1 MWSGLRLLTRHGDG
15 GGVNRARQCDGI
27 RIDRYAFLFM
37 SAMWRA
43 CTRMGERA
51 KAGAMNTAAFGARQ
65 ATGVRGAAGDR
76 VRRRGTRVA
85 SVFAAVCA
93 LHAALFVLLAHE
105 QIVRREPLQRQVM
118 VATLIAAAPEASTT
132 AAKAKAK
139 PVAVSHAVQEA
150 TSASRS
156 SAGSALRTN
165 RQVASGRPRPPAH
178 DAPVP
183 APAQSGPSLPAAAQR
198 DTPHDDAAARMPT
211 QTQTQPESRSSSVSV
226 PPRFVAHPDCALVK
240 PDYPPQSLRLG
251 EHGTVVVELET
262 DAAGQIVAAR
272 VVTGSGYPRLD
283 AAAREAVLASRC
295 APHVFDG
302 APVPTRAR
310 APIAFNLDD

>member
-1 MWSGLRLLTRHGDG
+1 
-15 GGVNRARQCDGI
+15 
-27 RIDRYAFLFM
+27 
-37 SAMWRA
+37 
-43 CTRMGERA
+43 
-51 KAGAMNTAAFGARQ
+51 
-65 ATGVRGAAGDR
+65 
-76 VRRRGTRVA
+76 
-85 SVFAAVCA
+85 
-93 LHAALFVLLAHE
+93 
-105 QIVRREPLQRQVM
+105 M
-118 VATLIAAAPEASTT
+118 VATLIAAVPEASTT
-132 AAKAKAK
+132 AAAK
-139 PVAVSHAVQEA
+139 PVAASRAVQEA
-150 TSASRS
+150 TSVPRS
-156 SAGSALRTN
+156 SAGSALRMN

-183 APAQSGPSLPAAAQR
+183 APAQSGPSSPAAAQR
-198 DTPHDDAAARMPT
+198 DTPHDDAAAQMPT
-211 QTQTQPESRSSSVSV
+211 QTQTQPESRSSSVSA

-251 EHGTVVVELET
+251 EHGTVLVELET

>member
-1 MWSGLRLLTRHGDG
+1 
-15 GGVNRARQCDGI
+15 
-27 RIDRYAFLFM
+27 M
-37 SAMWRA
+37 S
-43 CTRMGERA
+43 
-51 KAGAMNTAAFGARQ
+51 TAAFGARQ

-76 VRRRGTRVA
+76 ARHRGICVA
-85 SVFAAVCA
+85 SVFAVVCA
-93 LHAALFVLLAHE
+93 LHAALFVLLAHQ

-118 VATLIAAAPEASTT
+118 VATLIEAVPEASTM
-132 AAKAKAK
+132 AAAKAK
-139 PVAVSHAVQEA
+139 PVAASRAVQEA
-150 TSASRS
+150 RSAPRS

-165 RQVASGRPRPPAH
+165 RQVASGRTRPPAH

-183 APAQSGPSLPAAAQR
+183 APARPDPSPPAVAQR
-198 DTPHDDAAARMPT
+198 DTSHGDAAARMPT
-211 QTQTQPESRSSSVSV
+211 QTQTSTLTPTQPESRSSSVSA

-251 EHGTVVVELET
+251 EHGTVLVELET
-262 DAAGQIVAAR
+262 DATGQIVAAR

>member
-1 MWSGLRLLTRHGDG
+1 
-15 GGVNRARQCDGI
+15 
-27 RIDRYAFLFM
+27 M
-37 SAMWRA
+37 S
-43 CTRMGERA
+43 
-51 KAGAMNTAAFGARQ
+51 TAAFGARQ

-76 VRRRGTRVA
+76 ARHRGACVTL
-85 SVFAAVCA
+85 VFAVVCA
-93 LHAALFVLLAHE
+93 LHAALFVLLAHQ

-118 VATLIAAAPEASTT
+118 VATLIAAVPEASTM
-132 AAKAKAK
+132 AAAKAK
-139 PVAVSHAVQEA
+139 PVAASRAVQEA
-150 TSASRS
+150 RSAPRS
-156 SAGSALRTN
+156 SADSALRTN

-183 APAQSGPSLPAAAQR
+183 APARPDPSPPAVAQR
-198 DTPHDDAAARMPT
+198 DTSRGDAAARMPT
-211 QTQTQPESRSSSVSV
+211 PTPTPTPTQPESRSSSVSA

-251 EHGTVVVELET
+251 EHGTVLVELET
-262 DAAGQIVAAR
+262 DATGQIVAAR

>member
-1 MWSGLRLLTRHGDG
+1 
-15 GGVNRARQCDGI
+15 
-27 RIDRYAFLFM
+27 M
-37 SAMWRA
+37 S
-43 CTRMGERA
+43 
-51 KAGAMNTAAFGARQ
+51 TAAFGTRQ

-85 SVFAAVCA
+85 SVFAAVCV

-132 AAKAKAK
+132 AAAKAK
-139 PVAVSHAVQEA
+139 PVAASRAVQEA
-150 TSASRS
+150 TSVPRS
-156 SAGSALRTN
+156 SAGSVSRTN

-183 APAQSGPSLPAAAQR
+183 APARPGPSSPAAAQR
-198 DTPHDDAAARMPT
+198 DTPRDDAAVRMPT

-251 EHGTVVVELET
+251 EHGTVLVELET

>member
-1 MWSGLRLLTRHGDG
+1 
-15 GGVNRARQCDGI
+15 
-27 RIDRYAFLFM
+27 M

-43 CTRMGERA
+43 CTRMGERG

-118 VATLIAAAPEASTT
+118 VATLIAAVPEASTT
-132 AAKAKAK
+132 AAAK
-139 PVAVSHAVQEA
+139 PVAASRAVQEA
-150 TSASRS
+150 TSVPRS
-156 SAGSALRTN
+156 SAGSALRMN

-183 APAQSGPSLPAAAQR
+183 APAQSGPSSPAAAQR
-198 DTPHDDAAARMPT
+198 DTPHDDAAAQMPT
-211 QTQTQPESRSSSVSV
+211 QTQTQPESRSSSVSA

-251 EHGTVVVELET
+251 EHGTVLVELET

>member
-1 MWSGLRLLTRHGDG
+1 
-15 GGVNRARQCDGI
+15 
-27 RIDRYAFLFM
+27 
-37 SAMWRA
+37 
-43 CTRMGERA
+43 
-51 KAGAMNTAAFGARQ
+51 MNTAAFGTRQ
-65 ATGVRGAAGDR
+65 ATDVRGAAGDR
-76 VRRRGTRVA
+76 ARRRGTCVA

-105 QIVRREPLQRQVM
+105 QIVRREPLQRQVI

-132 AAKAKAK
+132 AAAKAK
-139 PVAVSHAVQEA
+139 PVAASHAVQEA
-150 TSASRS
+150 TSAPRS

-251 EHGTVVVELET
+251 EHGTVLVELET

>member
-1 MWSGLRLLTRHGDG
+1 MWSGLRLLTRHGG
-15 GGVNRARQCDGI
+15 GGVNRARQRDGS
-27 RIDRYAFLFM
+27 RIDRYVFLFM

-43 CTRMGERA
+43 CTRMGERG

-76 VRRRGTRVA
+76 VRRRGTCVA
-85 SVFAAVCA
+85 SVFAAVCV

-105 QIVRREPLQRQVM
+105 QIVRREPLQRQVI
-118 VATLIAAAPEASTT
+118 VATLIAAAPEMSTT
-132 AAKAKAK
+132 AAAKAK
-139 PVAVSHAVQEA
+139 PVAASHAVQEA
-150 TSASRS
+150 TSAPRS
-156 SAGSALRTN
+156 SAGSGLRTN

-211 QTQTQPESRSSSVSV
+211 QTQTQPESRSSSVSA

-251 EHGTVVVELET
+251 EHGTVLVELET

>member
-1 MWSGLRLLTRHGDG
+1 
-15 GGVNRARQCDGI
+15 
-27 RIDRYAFLFM
+27 
-37 SAMWRA
+37 
-43 CTRMGERA
+43 MGERA
-51 KAGAMNTAAFGARQ
+51 KAGAMSTAAFGTRQ

-76 VRRRGTRVA
+76 VRRRGTCVA

-118 VATLIAAAPEASTT
+118 VATLIAAVPEASTT
-132 AAKAKAK
+132 AAAKAK
-139 PVAVSHAVQEA
+139 PVAASRAVQEA
-150 TSASRS
+150 TSVPRS
-156 SAGSALRTN
+156 SAGSGLRTN

-211 QTQTQPESRSSSVSV
+211 QAQTQPESRSSSVSV

-251 EHGTVVVELET
+251 EHGTVLVELET

>member
-1 MWSGLRLLTRHGDG
+1 
-15 GGVNRARQCDGI
+15 
-27 RIDRYAFLFM
+27 
-37 SAMWRA
+37 
-43 CTRMGERA
+43 
-51 KAGAMNTAAFGARQ
+51 
-65 ATGVRGAAGDR
+65 
-76 VRRRGTRVA
+76 
-85 SVFAAVCA
+85 
-93 LHAALFVLLAHE
+93 
-105 QIVRREPLQRQVM
+105 M
-118 VATLIAAAPEASTT
+118 VATLIAAMPEASTM
-132 AAKAKAK
+132 AAAKAK
-139 PVAVSHAVQEA
+139 PVAASRAVQEA
-150 TSASRS
+150 TSAPRS

-165 RQVASGRPRPPAH
+165 RQVASGRTRPPAH

-183 APAQSGPSLPAAAQR
+183 APARPDPSPPAVAQR
-198 DTPHDDAAARMPT
+198 DTSHGDAAARMPT
-211 QTQTQPESRSSSVSV
+211 QTQTSTPTPTQPESRSSSVSA

-251 EHGTVVVELET
+251 EHGTVLVELET
-262 DAAGQIVAAR
+262 DATGQIVAAR

>member
-15 GGVNRARQCDGI
+15 GGVNRARQRDGS

-51 KAGAMNTAAFGARQ
+51 KAGAMSTAAFGTRQ

-85 SVFAAVCA
+85 SVFAAVCV

-105 QIVRREPLQRQVM
+105 QIVRREPLQRQVI
-118 VATLIAAAPEASTT
+118 VATLIAAVPEAST
-132 AAKAKAK
+132 AAAKAK
-139 PVAVSHAVQEA
+139 PVAASHAVQEA
-150 TSASRS
+150 TSAPRS
-156 SAGSALRTN
+156 SAGSVSRMN

-178 DAPVP
+178 DASVP

-211 QTQTQPESRSSSVSV
+211 QTQTQPESRSSSVSA
-226 PPRFVAHPDCALVK
+226 PLRFVAHPDCALVK

-251 EHGTVVVELET
+251 EHGTVLVELET

>member
-1 MWSGLRLLTRHGDG
+1 M
-15 GGVNRARQCDGI
+15 NRARQRDGS
-27 RIDRYAFLFM
+27 RIDRYVFLFM

-43 CTRMGERA
+43 CTRMGERG

-76 VRRRGTRVA
+76 VRRRGTCVA
-85 SVFAAVCA
+85 SVFAAVCV

-105 QIVRREPLQRQVM
+105 QIVRREPLQRQVI
-118 VATLIAAAPEASTT
+118 VATLIAAAPEMSTT
-132 AAKAKAK
+132 AAAKAK
-139 PVAVSHAVQEA
+139 PVAASHAVQEA
-150 TSASRS
+150 TSAPRS
-156 SAGSALRTN
+156 SAGSGLRTN

-211 QTQTQPESRSSSVSV
+211 QTQTQPESRSSSVSA

-251 EHGTVVVELET
+251 EHGTVLVELET

>member
-1 MWSGLRLLTRHGDG
+1 
-15 GGVNRARQCDGI
+15 
-27 RIDRYAFLFM
+27 
-37 SAMWRA
+37 
-43 CTRMGERA
+43 MGERA
-51 KAGAMNTAAFGARQ
+51 KAGAMSTAAFGTRQ
-65 ATGVRGAAGDR
+65 ATDVRGAAGDR
-76 VRRRGTRVA
+76 VRRRGTCVA

-118 VATLIAAAPEASTT
+118 VATLIAAVPEASTT
-132 AAKAKAK
+132 AAAK
-139 PVAVSHAVQEA
+139 PVAASRAVQEA
-150 TSASRS
+150 TSVPRS
-156 SAGSALRTN
+156 SAGSALRMN

-183 APAQSGPSLPAAAQR
+183 APAQSGPSSPAAAQR

-211 QTQTQPESRSSSVSV
+211 QTQTQIQPESRSSSVSV
-226 PPRFVAHPDCALVK
+226 LPRFVAHPDCALVK

-251 EHGTVVVELET
+251 EHGTVLVELET

>member
-1 MWSGLRLLTRHGDG
+1 
-15 GGVNRARQCDGI
+15 
-27 RIDRYAFLFM
+27 
-37 SAMWRA
+37 
-43 CTRMGERA
+43 
-51 KAGAMNTAAFGARQ
+51 MNTAAFGARQ
-65 ATGVRGAAGDR
+65 ATGVHGAVGDRARHRGAC
-76 VRRRGTRVA
+76 VA
-85 SVFAAVCA
+85 SVFAVVCV

-105 QIVRREPLQRQVM
+105 QIVRREPVQRQVM
-118 VATLIAAAPEASTT
+118 VATLIAAVPEASTM
-132 AAKAKAK
+132 AVAKAK
-139 PVAVSHAVQEA
+139 PVAASRAVPEA
-150 TSASRS
+150 RSAPRS

-165 RQVASGRPRPPAH
+165 RQVASGRTRPPAH

-183 APAQSGPSLPAAAQR
+183 AQARPGPSSPAVAQR
-198 DTPHDDAAARMPT
+198 DTPHDDAAARMQT
-211 QTQTQPESRSSSVSV
+211 QTPTPTPTQPESRSSSVSA

-251 EHGTVVVELET
+251 EHGTVLVELET

-295 APHVFDG
+295 APHVFNG

>member
-1 MWSGLRLLTRHGDG
+1 
-15 GGVNRARQCDGI
+15 
-27 RIDRYAFLFM
+27 
-37 SAMWRA
+37 
-43 CTRMGERA
+43 
-51 KAGAMNTAAFGARQ
+51 
-65 ATGVRGAAGDR
+65 
-76 VRRRGTRVA
+76 
-85 SVFAAVCA
+85 
-93 LHAALFVLLAHE
+93 
-105 QIVRREPLQRQVM
+105 M
-118 VATLIAAAPEASTT
+118 VATLIAAPPEASTT
-132 AAKAKAK
+132 AAAKAK
-139 PVAVSHAVQEA
+139 PVAASHAVQEA
-150 TSASRS
+150 TSAPRS
-156 SAGSALRTN
+156 SAGSVSRMN

-211 QTQTQPESRSSSVSV
+211 PTQTQTQPESRSSSVSA

-302 APVPTRAR
+302 EPVPTRAR

>member
-15 GGVNRARQCDGI
+15 GGVNRARQRDGS

-51 KAGAMNTAAFGARQ
+51 KAGAMSTAAFGTRQ
-65 ATGVRGAAGDR
+65 ATDVRGAAGDR

-118 VATLIAAAPEASTT
+118 MATLIAAVPEASTT
-132 AAKAKAK
+132 AAVKAK
-139 PVAVSHAVQEA
+139 PVAASHAVQEA
-150 TSASRS
+150 TSAPRS
-156 SAGSALRTN
+156 SAGSALRMN

-178 DAPVP
+178 DVPVP
-183 APAQSGPSLPAAAQR
+183 APARPGPSSPAVSQR
-198 DTPHDDAAARMPT
+198 DTPPDDAAVRMP
-211 QTQTQPESRSSSVSV
+211 TQTQPESRSSSVSA

-251 EHGTVVVELET
+251 EHGTVLVELET

>member
-1 MWSGLRLLTRHGDG
+1 MWGGLRLLTRHGG
-15 GGVNRARQCDGI
+15 GGVNRARQRDGS

-43 CTRMGERA
+43 CTRMGERG
-51 KAGAMNTAAFGARQ
+51 KAGAMSTAAFGTRQ
-65 ATGVRGAAGDR
+65 ATDVRGAAGDR
-76 VRRRGTRVA
+76 VRRRGTCVA

-118 VATLIAAAPEASTT
+118 VATLIAAVPEASTM
-132 AAKAKAK
+132 AAAKAK
-139 PVAVSHAVQEA
+139 PVAASRAVQEA
-150 TSASRS
+150 TSAPRS

-211 QTQTQPESRSSSVSV
+211 QAQTQPESRSSSVSA

-251 EHGTVVVELET
+251 EHGTVLVELET

>member
-15 GGVNRARQCDGI
+15 GGVNRARQRDGS

-51 KAGAMNTAAFGARQ
+51 KAGAMSTAAFGTRQ
-65 ATGVRGAAGDR
+65 ATDVRGAAGDR
-76 VRRRGTRVA
+76 ARRRGTCVA

-132 AAKAKAK
+132 AAVKAK
-139 PVAVSHAVQEA
+139 PVAASHAVQEA

-211 QTQTQPESRSSSVSV
+211 QTQTQPESRSSSVSA

-251 EHGTVVVELET
+251 EHGTVLVELET

-302 APVPTRAR
+302 EPVPTRAR